1 MNTIGRVGRLACRTL
16 LVMVTVLVM
25 GHALP
30 SHAGTPLLL
39 SAPVEHTRLAPHLSY
54 WCDGDAQSALAQAR
68 TATFTPLQSRQVTF
82 GYRADAC
89 WFRASL
95 VNTESDALR
104 VWLLVDYAL
113 LDELDIFLLDD
124 RGALLPDQQWL
135 LGDSRPF
142 AERPIPARFFVVPLA
157 LPADAAAQLYVRV
170 RTHSSMTVPLVVSGH
185 AAFMVRYLKNDWLQ
199 GLFYGIGFG
208 LLIYHLV
215 LWLGAREKVNR
226 FYVAHVGF
234 AMVYVA
240 CLQGVVVRL
249 WPGNE
254 AWLDNLPF
262 VAAYLAL
269 LTGMLFARDFLE
281 TRELPRLDRPLR
293 WMSWALLGVTLA
305 QLALPAGSINHLQ
318 GAFAIATFAV
328 LIPVG
333 IICLAMRRP
342 QAWIFVI
349 AWSSFLVMVLA
360 LALNTYGLLGNFP
373 VLLNVHGLQMALVLQ
388 QVLLSLGLATRL
400 NTLKRESLVR
410 ARESAHAQADSAA
423 KSDFLARM
431 SHEIRTPMNA
441 VLGIT
446 ELMRDTTLD
455 QTQRNYM
462 DTLYA
467 AGESLLTIINDVLD
481 YSKIAAGK
489 LELER
494 EDFNLPALLEDSL
507 TIFQGV
513 AEQQGLTL
521 RSDWP
526 DDIPQWVRG
535 DGPRLRQVLLNL
547 ISNAIKFTPR
557 GTVTLSARSQRI
569 GDWLWLQ
576 CVVADEGIGMTPA
589 QVEQLFEPFQQAD
602 SSTTRRYGGTGL
614 GLAISRQLIELM
626 GGHIDV
632 ESEPE
637 KGSRF
642 SFRVRLM
649 PGQVPLRTA
658 EIGHESWFPDLSVL
672 LVEDN
677 AVNQMVVK
685 ALLNKLE
692 VRVSIASGGE
702 EALRRL
708 QGGERFDLVLMDCE
722 MPDLDGYETTRR
734 IRRWEEELAYPRM
747 PIIALTAHALGEHR
761 RRCLAAGMDDHLS
774 KPLTLKQ
781 MIIALRR
788 WAPRH
793 H

>member
-1 MNTIGRVGRLACRTL
+1 MNATGRTGRLACLVL
-16 LVMVTVLVM
+16 LLLIMS
-25 GHALP
+25 HALP
-30 SHAGTPLLL
+30 SRAGTPLLL
-39 SAPVEHTRLAPHLSY
+39 SDPVAHISLAPHLSY
-54 WCDGDAQSALAQAR
+54 WCDGDARSTLAQAR
-68 TATFTPLQSRQVTF
+68 TETFTPLPSRQVTF

-89 WFRASL
+89 WFRANL
-95 VNTESDALR
+95 INTESAALR
-104 VWLLVDYAL
+104 TWLLVDYAL
-113 LDELDIFLLDD
+113 LDELDIFLVDD
-124 RGALLPDQQWL
+124 GGAPFPGQQWL
-135 LGDSRPF
+135 LGDTRPF
-142 AERPIPARFFVVPLA
+142 ADRPIPARFFIVPLA
-157 LPADAAAQLYVRV
+157 LPADDAVQLYVRV
-170 RTHSSMTVPLVVSGH
+170 RTHSSMTVPLVLSGH
-185 AAFMVRYLKNDWLQ
+185 SAFLVRYLKNDWLQ

-215 LWLGAREKVNR
+215 LWLGAQEKVNR

-240 CLQGVVVRL
+240 CLQGVVIRL
-249 WPGNE
+249 WPANQV
-254 AWLDNLPF
+254 WLDNLPF

-269 LTGMLFARDFLE
+269 LTGVLFARDFLE
-281 TRELPRLDRPLR
+281 TRELPRLDWPLR
-293 WMSWALLGVTLA
+293 WMSWALFLVTLA
-305 QLALPAGSINHLQ
+305 QLLLPAGSINHLQ
-318 GAFAIATFAV
+318 GAFAIGTFAV

-342 QAWIFVI
+342 QAWIFVV
-349 AWSSFLVMVLA
+349 AWSTFLVMILA
-360 LALNTYGLLGNFP
+360 LALNTYGLLGRFP
-373 VLLNVHGLQMALVLQ
+373 VLLNVHGLQIALVMQ
-388 QVLLSLGLATRL
+388 QILLSLGLATRL
-400 NTLKRESLVR
+400 NALKRETLVR
-410 ARESAHAQADSAA
+410 ARESARAQAESAA

-441 VLGIT
+441 MLGIT
-446 ELMRDTTLD
+446 ELMRDTSLD
-455 QTQRNYM
+455 RTQRNYM
-462 DTLYA
+462 DTLYT

-507 TIFQGV
+507 TIFQGA

-521 RSDWP
+521 RADWP
-526 DDIPQWVRG
+526 DEMPQWVRG

-547 ISNAIKFTPR
+547 LSNAIKFTPA
-557 GTVTLSARSQRI
+557 GTVTLSARCQRI

-576 CVVADEGIGMTPA
+576 CTVADDGIGMTSA
-589 QVEQLFEPFQQAD
+589 QMDQLFESFQQAD

-626 GGHIDV
+626 GGQIDV
-632 ESEPE
+632 ESESG

-649 PGQVPLRTA
+649 PGQLPLPPA
-658 EIGHESWFPDLSVL
+658 DIGNESRFPDLSVL

-734 IRRWEEELAYPRM
+734 IRVWEEELAYPRL